1 MSSETETRAG
11 LDGRPVALLGALAV
25 VLGGAFVLAP
35 RWLAGSVPGGGIGDE
50 GDVRN
55 ALRAGFVEYWGSGD
69 RALTPALSATVDYWS
84 RYHLA
89 KAVLAGLLVIVL
101 VALAVRLWRA
111 FLVAERPVRLG
122 VVSALVTLPALFA
135 VVATMANIQGVVAP
149 FASTLPMLTEPPVDP
164 ELAGALDQVVGNLEA
179 AIQTDAAMLPAVAV
193 LLDGFV
199 RYHQAM
205 IVIACLTAVA
215 FAAAGVLL
223 WRQRGRTGTEDRR
236 ARRTFAALAAVTVA
250 AAAASAV
257 VALANISTVADP
269 APALLALFA
278 GSW

>member
-11 LDGRPVALLGALAV
+11 VDGRPVALWAAAAV

-55 ALRAGFVEYWGSGD
+55 ALRAGFVEYWGTGD
-69 RALTPALSATVDYWS
+69 RALTPALNATVEYWS

-101 VALAVRLWRA
+101 VALAFRLWRA
-111 FLVAERPVRLG
+111 FLAAERPVPLG
-122 VVSALVTLPALFA
+122 VVGALVTVLALFA

-149 FASTLPMLTEPPVDP
+149 YASTLPMLTEPPVDP
-164 ELAGALDQVVGNLEA
+164 ELAGILDQLAGNLA
-179 AIQTDAAMLPAVAV
+179 AAVRTDAAMLPAVAM
-193 LLDGFV
+193 LLDDFV
-199 RYHQAM
+199 RFHQAM
-205 IVIACLTAVA
+205 IVIACVTAVA
-215 FAAAGVLL
+215 FAAAAVGL
-223 WRQRGRTGTEDRR
+223 WRRRAGDRR
-236 ARRTFAALAAVTVA
+236 RRRTFAALAAVAVA
-250 AAAASAV
+250 AAAVSTV
-257 VALANISTVADP
+257 VAVANISTVADP

>member
-1 MSSETETRAG
+1 MSSESRTRAG
-11 LDGRPVALLGALAV
+11 GDGRSLLLPAVSAV

-35 RWLAGSVPGGGIGDE
+35 RMLAGSAPGGGLHDE
-50 GDVRN
+50 NDVRS
-55 ALRAGFVEYWGSGD
+55 AVRAGFVEYWDTGD
-69 RALTPALSATVDYWS
+69 RALSSALAATVEYWS

-101 VALAVRLWRA
+101 VTLSVRLWRA

-122 VVSALVTLPALFA
+122 VVSGLVTALALFA

-149 FASTLPMLTEPPVDP
+149 YASTLPMLTEPPVHR
-164 ELAGALDQVVGNLEA
+164 ELAGVLNQLTRNLA
-179 AIQTDAAMLPAVAV
+179 DSIHADGTLLPAVAV
-193 LLDGFV
+193 LLDDFV

-205 IVIACLTAVA
+205 IAIACVTAVA
-215 FAAAGVLL
+215 FVAAGVRL
-223 WRQRGRTGTEDRR
+223 WRARAGAEDRR

-257 VALANISTVADP
+257 VALANITTVADP
-269 APALLALFA
+269 APALLALFT

>member
-1 MSSETETRAG
+1 MSSETEARAG
-11 LDGRPVALLGALAV
+11 VDGRPVALWATLAV

-69 RALTPALSATVDYWS
+69 RALTPALTATVEYWS

-101 VALAVRLWRA
+101 VALAVQLWRA

-122 VVSALVTLPALFA
+122 MVSALVTLPALFV

-149 FASTLPMLTEPPVDP
+149 YASTLPMMTEPPVDP
-164 ELAGALDQVVGNLEA
+164 ALAGVLDQLVANLEA
-179 AIQTDAAMLPAVAV
+179 AVQTDAAMLPAVTV
-193 LLDGFV
+193 LLDDFV
-199 RYHQAM
+199 LYHQAM
-205 IVIACLTAVA
+205 IVIACGTAVA
-215 FAAAGVLL
+215 FAVAGALL
-223 WRQRGRTGTEDRR
+223 WRLRARAGAGDRR
-236 ARRTFAALAAVTVA
+236 ARRTFAALAAVTGA
-250 AAAASAV
+250 AAAVSAV
-257 VALANISTVADP
+257 VALANITTVADP